1 MKKQPIIYKN
11 QVVGYIDFMTYV
23 DNRVESAE
31 IYIFKCDLYD
41 EIMDN
46 IKRGSLATFDKNP
59 DLEVLSNN
67 NLYNFKVEND
77 LLTLKIK
84 A

>member
-11 QVVGYIDFMTYV
+11 QVVGYIDFMTFV
-23 DNRVESAE
+23 DDKIESAE

-46 IKRGSLATFDKNP
+46 LKRGNFATFDKNP
-59 DLEVLSNN
+59 DTEVLENN
-67 NLYNFKVEND
+67 NLYNYKFEND
-77 LLTLKIK
+77 LLTIKLKV
-84 A
+84 